1 MAEDLTREAQK
12 IWNALRVMVDAEI
25 GKRTASCVRS
35 RKMTVMSAPNGST
48 IGVAE
53 PFGQTVNIPYSSAL
67 ANVKVGDTVWVD
79 WKFDNASTMV
89 AMATGEGQIVP
100 DYFDVN
106 NGNRN
111 LLEARKFI
119 QTNLSDQGDLDDA
132 TADTVP
138 MDYTGV
144 GASNYYIHVSPSTKY
159 RLTLYDTRI
168 ETDTVSCKIAEY
180 NTNGTF
186 VRLAASGI
194 NWRQPEGLTFVT
206 SVNTAFL
213 RLSLVGFPKYRW
225 KLEEGENSTEWQ
237 PSPED
242 VSPYTF
248 DSTPT
253 NNSKNPVTSDGVYD
267 ALETKLSLTGGTMTG
282 KVYSKLQSVEIGGA
296 SDITED
302 TYQITDKN
310 NVRYGLIRTTENA
323 NGSTELSF
331 IHVPKIGTTNVWHG
345 ITLGVNSDKTK
356 YVAVNDQ
363 DAWCTGIGA
372 VNKAGDTMTGTL
384 NSTHFRVY
392 DASYPMV
399 AFISSASDASALGA
413 MFEDLALRR
422 MAIRQK
428 SSAGYSEDYFLPSNE
443 ATSANAQYT
452 ILTSKGGVSNGD
464 ITAPNFIVKSGAGP
478 QIMGRN
484 ASDQSLGTIDFLTT
498 GQMRIRCYK
507 VGVGS
512 ENYVLPIPTTGTGTE
527 YQILTTKAGV
537 FAFKD
542 QNISVNMSAGQWST
556 FSVTQFATPTG
567 YYRIALDVVGG
578 SNTNCRSYAFV
589 MANANA
595 NWLTVYASQA
605 ISGTIQVRATYMLA
619 TAAKE
624 Q

>member
-25 GKRTASCVRS
+25 DKRTVSCVRS

-100 DYFDVN
+100 DYYDVN

-119 QTNLSDQGDLDDA
+119 QTNLTDNGDLVSS

-168 ETDTVSCKIAEY
+168 ETETVSCKIAEY

-186 VRLAASGI
+186 VRLAASAI

-225 KLEEGENSTEWQ
+225 KLEVGENSTEWQ

-248 DSTPT
+248 DTVPT

-282 KVYSKLQSVEIGGA
+282 KVYSKLQSVEIGGT

-310 NVRYGLIRTTENA
+310 NVRYGLIRTQENA

-331 IHVPKIGTTNVWHG
+331 IHVPSIGGTNVWHG
-345 ITLGVNSDKTK
+345 VTLGVNSDKSRYVTVSDGAAWRTGLGLGSMATADTSD
-356 YVAVNDQ
+356 YVAKV
-363 DAWCTGIGA
+363 
-372 VNKAGDTMTGTL
+372 GDTMTG
-384 NSTHFRVY
+384 
-392 DASYPMV
+392 
-399 AFISSASDASALGA
+399 
-413 MFEDLALRR
+413 DL
-422 MAIRQK
+422 
-428 SSAGYSEDYFLPSNE
+428 
-443 ATSANAQYT
+443 
-452 ILTSKGGVSNGD
+452 
-464 ITAPNFIVKSGAGP
+464 TAPNYIVKGSASGVVPAV
-478 QIMGRN
+478 MGRN
-484 ASDQSLGTIDFLTT
+484 QNGQSLGTIDFLTN
-498 GQMRIRCYK
+498 GQLQIRSYL

-512 ENYVLPIPTTGTGTE
+512 ENYKLPEPTTGAGTE
-527 YQILTTKAGV
+527 YQILTTKNGV

-556 FSVTQFATPTG
+556 FSITQFATPTG
-567 YYRIALDVVGG
+567 YYRIAVDVVGG

-605 ISGTIQVRATYMLA
+605 INGTLQVRATYMLA
-619 TAAKE
+619 TASKE

>member
-25 GKRTASCVRS
+25 DKRTASCVRS
-35 RKMTVMSAPNGST
+35 RKMTVMSVPNGST

-100 DYFDVN
+100 DYFEVN

-138 MDYTGV
+138 MDYIGV

-168 ETDTVSCKIAEY
+168 ETDTVSCKICEY

-186 VRLAASGI
+186 VRLAASAI

-225 KLEEGENSTEWQ
+225 KLEVGENSTEWQ

-248 DSTPT
+248 DTVPT

-282 KVYSKLQSVEIGGA
+282 KVYSKLQSVEIGGT

-310 NVRYGLIRTTENA
+310 NVRYGLIRTQENA

-331 IHVPKIGTTNVWHG
+331 IHVPSIGGTNVWHG
-345 ITLGVNSDKTK
+345 VTLGVNSDKSRYVTVSDGAAWRTGLGLGSMATADTSD
-356 YVAVNDQ
+356 YVAKV
-363 DAWCTGIGA
+363 
-372 VNKAGDTMTGTL
+372 GDTMTG
-384 NSTHFRVY
+384 
-392 DASYPMV
+392 
-399 AFISSASDASALGA
+399 
-413 MFEDLALRR
+413 DL
-422 MAIRQK
+422 
-428 SSAGYSEDYFLPSNE
+428 
-443 ATSANAQYT
+443 
-452 ILTSKGGVSNGD
+452 
-464 ITAPNFIVKSGAGP
+464 TAPNYIVKGSASGVVPAV
-478 QIMGRN
+478 MGRN
-484 ASDQSLGTIDFLTT
+484 QNGQSLGTIDFLTT
-498 GQMRIRCYK
+498 GQLQFRSYL

-512 ENYVLPIPTTGTGTE
+512 ENYKLPAPTTGAGTE
-527 YQILTTKAGV
+527 YQILTTKNGV

-542 QNISVNMSAGQWST
+542 QDISVNMSAGQWST

-567 YYRIALDVVGG
+567 YYRIAVDVVGG

-605 ISGTIQVRATYMLA
+605 INGTIQVRATYMIA
-619 TAAKE
+619 TASKE

>member
-25 GKRTASCVRS
+25 DKRTASCVRS
-35 RKMTVMSAPNGST
+35 RKMTVMSTPNGST

-53 PFGQTVNIPYSSAL
+53 PFGQIVNIPYSSAL

-168 ETDTVSCKIAEY
+168 ETETVSCKIAEY

-186 VRLAASGI
+186 VRLAASAI

-248 DSTPT
+248 DAVPT

-282 KVYSKLQSVEIGGA
+282 KVYSRLQSVEIGGT

-310 NVRYGLIRTTENA
+310 NVRYGLIRTQENA

-331 IHVPKIGTTNVWHG
+331 IHVPKIGTTNVWHS

-356 YVAVNDQ
+356 YVTVSDQ

-413 MFEDLALRR
+413 IFEDLALRR
-422 MAIRQK
+422 MALRQR
-428 SSAGYSEDYFLPSNE
+428 SSAGYTEDYFLPSNE
-443 ATSANAQYT
+443 ATSANAQYN
-452 ILTSKGGVSNGD
+452 IMTSKGGTMTGNLVFDNGNYKG
-464 ITAPNFIVKSGAGP
+464 INIKGGTGAPSINFYNTGS
-478 QIMGRN
+478 R
-484 ASDQSLGTIDFLTT
+484 LTID
-498 GQMRIRCYK
+498 QYAS
-507 VGVGS
+507 GS
-512 ENYVLPIPTTGTGTE
+512 AGGDRYLLPTPTSHSSDAWYDIFTS
-527 YQILTTKAGV
+527 KDGV

-556 FSVTQFATPTG
+556 FSITQFVTPTG
-567 YYRIALDVVGG
+567 YYRISIDVVGG
-578 SNTNCRSYAFV
+578 SNTACRSYAFV

-605 ISGTIQVRATYMLA
+605 INGTIQVRATYMLA
-619 TAAKE
+619 TASKE